1 MRVTLRSFVPMQC
14 RDLVMTM
21 LVFSLLGCGAA
32 SNSPPPDNTAERD
45 DDSPQTSAEPQDAS
59 ANDATASDASFA
71 PDVSP
76 DTVPSGDT
84 LLDIAGEGDGE
95 SDTGAELPSEVVLPD
110 AEVTQDVT
118 APPTTD
124 ATDQDSAVDSAAAPD
139 TDPEQSDTSLNGD
152 ATASDPFDELA
163 VCDAGVIDAALA
175 PQIPKSAGPGAFTPW
190 DGDGWLGIT
199 GLMTALLGGDISG
212 ALAALSAVNYQAC
225 RGQGDEEGLLL
236 FVPTESGTGHARAVW
251 RLGAARPLV
260 LEAPHPVFDMDT
272 GIEAATLFGATQ
284 ARGLIVSGTHRCV
297 SDVPSGCDGK
307 TKVCTGSSE
316 PYPLTDMAHVGVSFF
331 QAFHEAFQAGLEE
344 VANVTNNWGYLLI
357 SVHGMAGDGI
367 SLSNG
372 TTSEADVESLPAKLY
387 LALKDALP
395 DAYIT
400 SCNSFEGA
408 VVDKRLC
415 GSTNTQGRHT
425 NGVGEVCTDAAP
437 AASGHFAHMEQT
449 LEIRQNPEPVIQAL
463 LEVFELVD

>member
-1 MRVTLRSFVPMQC
+1 
-14 RDLVMTM
+14 M
-21 LVFSLLGCGAA
+21 LVLCLLSCGAEPI
-32 SNSPPPDNTAERD
+32 SPPPADTSEVDVGA
-45 DDSPQTSAEPQDAS
+45 PQASEEPHDAS
-59 ANDATASDASFA
+59 AATAFDIDITPETTETADILEGTANEVAPESDSATEPTPDVVMADVEVPQDTSSAPTADTAADSVVDDALVLDAAQPPSDASPTNDAT
-71 PDVSP
+71 
-76 DTVPSGDT
+76 VP
-84 LLDIAGEGDGE
+84 
-95 SDTGAELPSEVVLPD
+95 
-110 AEVTQDVT
+110 
-118 APPTTD
+118 
-124 ATDQDSAVDSAAAPD
+124 
-139 TDPEQSDTSLNGD
+139 
-152 ATASDPFDELA
+152 DPFDALD
-163 VCDAGVIDAALA
+163 VCTGGVIDAALA
-175 PQIPKSAGPGAFTPW
+175 PQIPKSAGPEAFTPW
-190 DGDGWLGIT
+190 DGDGWMGIT
-199 GLMTALLGGDISG
+199 GLMTTLLGGDISG
-212 ALAALSAVNYQAC
+212 ALEALSEVNYQAC
-225 RGQGDEEGLLL
+225 RGQGDEAGLLL

-272 GIEAATLFGATQ
+272 GIEAATLFEATQ

-307 TKVCTGSSE
+307 TKVCTGTSS

-344 VANVTNNWGYLLI
+344 VATLTNDWGYLLI

-387 LALKDALP
+387 LALQGALP

-449 LEIRQNPEPVIQAL
+449 LEVRQNPEPVIQAL